1 MGSKGIVLKSGS
13 IGTLLLVLALN
24 LNAQAPP
31 VGGRRVTVDDLM
43 ALRTINDVKISPAGD
58 LVAYTVSTPSVTRN
72 AHEPAL
78 FVIPAAG
85 GAPKQLA
92 DSYKIFTPALPAPRI
107 RWRADGQAISVLVV
121 EKTGPQVLSIKPDNT
136 GAQVVTT
143 APLGVS
149 GYEWSPDGK
158 YLAYLTRDAG
168 PSTPPIANKV
178 GANPPATRLWVQPVN
193 PAGPARVLTA
203 ADQYVDSFSWSPDS
217 REIAYAFAPVVG
229 FLAPYHTRIFA
240 VAVEGGAVRPIV
252 DRAGMNVSPQFSPD
266 GRQLAFVSTG
276 ERTGIIAPRGL
287 AVAAASGRNAN
298 LRAFPM
304 NGAWIAEILWTPD
317 SQALYVTMNEGSFS
331 TGAQMFEMPVVRV
344 SVADGTAARLGDDR
358 AALQYSISL
367 SRDGRTL
374 AFREVGARDMG
385 DLVVLDVASKKTRR
399 LTTVNPELKQ
409 LALGDLKPVSWKS
422 FDGMEI
428 WGLLLTPPGYDPPSP
443 EASTFALRATADGS
457 AGQAP
462 GVPAARTLRGGVEA
476 GKSRIPLLVYCHGGP
491 IGGVTLGLF
500 PQFMH
505 VPGQIDPY
513 PTEAF
518 ASAGFAVLFPMP
530 RGGSGYGEAG
540 HRMILNDWGGPDYK
554 DIMAGVDHLIA
565 QGVAD
570 GDRLG
575 VMGASYGGFMT
586 NWIVTQTSRFK
597 AATAGA
603 SIADLS
609 DLYYLTD
616 GGDLMAE
623 YYKLPWQNPEGY
635 ARSSPLTHAAKV
647 TTPIL
652 ISHGDRD
659 PRVPLATA
667 QKFFKALQ
675 AQGKT
680 AEMDIYPRGGH
691 VFYEPQQEK
700 AVMTRNFEWMLRWI
714 QR

>member
-1 MGSKGIVLKSGS
+1 MRIKSS
-13 IGTLLLVLALN
+13 LLVLLIASAN
-24 LNAQAPP
+24 IDAQAP
-31 VGGRRVTVDDLM
+31 RKVTIDDLM
-43 ALRTINDVKISPAGD
+43 ALRTINDVEISPAGNQ
-58 LVAYTVSTPSVTRN
+58 VAYTVSTPSLARN

-78 FVIPAAG
+78 FVIPVSG
-85 GAPKQLA
+85 GAPQQLA
-92 DSYKIFTPALPAPRI
+92 ETYRIFTPALPAPRL
-107 RWRADGQAISVLVV
+107 RWRPDGSISVLVA

-136 GAQVVTT
+136 GAQIVTS
-143 APLGVS
+143 APLGVG
-149 GYEWSPDGK
+149 GYEWSPDGTSI
-158 YLAYLTRDAG
+158 AYITRDAG
-168 PSTPPIANKV
+168 PSAPPIANKV
-178 GANPPATRLWVQPVN
+178 GANPPATRLWLQPIN
-193 PAGPARVLTA
+193 PAAAARAITPP
-203 ADQYVDSFSWSPDS
+203 DQYVDSFAWSPDS
-217 REIAYAFAPVVG
+217 KEIAYAWAPVVG
-229 FLAPYHTRIFA
+229 FLAPYQTKIFA
-240 VAVEGGAVRPIV
+240 IAADTGAARPII
-252 DRAGMNVSPQFSPD
+252 DRPGMNVSPQFSPD
-266 GRQLAFVSTG
+266 GKKLSFISTS

-287 AVAAASGRNAN
+287 AVADAAARNSN
-298 LRAFPM
+298 IRSYPM
-304 NGAWIAEILWTPD
+304 NGAWIAEIAWLPD
-317 SQALYVTMNEGSFS
+317 SQAVYVTMNEGTFA
-331 TGAQMFEMPVVRV
+331 TGAGMFEMPVVKV
-344 SVADGTAARLGDDR
+344 TLSDGKAERLGDQR
-358 AALQYSISL
+358 ATLQYSTSL
-367 SRDGRTL
+367 SRDGKTI

-385 DLVVLDVASKKTRR
+385 DLVVMDVASKKARQ
-399 LTTVNPELKQ
+399 LTIVNPELKQ

-428 WGLLLTPPGYDPPSP
+428 WGLLLTPPGHD
-443 EASTFALRATADGS
+443 
-457 AGQAP
+457 
-462 GVPAARTLRGGVEA
+462 
-476 GKSRIPLLVYCHGGP
+476 GKSKIPLLVYCHGGP
-491 IGGVTLGLF
+491 IGGVTLGIF

-540 HRMILNDWGGPDYK
+540 HRMIINDWGGPDYK

-565 QGVAD
+565 RGIAD
-570 GDRLG
+570 QNRLG
-575 VMGASYGGFMT
+575 VMGASYGGYLT

-597 AATAGA
+597 AAAAGA

-623 YYKLPWQNPEGY
+623 YYRLPWQNPEGY
-635 ARSSPLTHAAKV
+635 ARSSPLTHAARV

-675 AQGKT
+675 AHGKT

-700 AVMTRNFEWMLRWI
+700 AVMTRNFEWMMRWVK
-714 QR
+714 

>member
-1 MGSKGIVLKSGS
+1 MGSKRFQGSGS
-13 IGTLLLVLALN
+13 KGFTASKGSKGGAPTRNIWNPWNLCNQTLGTPCNPLGTSGTLVLIVALFALT
-24 LNAQAPP
+24 LNAQSAK
-31 VGGRRVTVDDLM
+31 RVTIDDLM
-43 ALRTINDVKISPAGD
+43 SLRTINDVEISPSGD
-58 LVAYTVSTPSVTRN
+58 QIAYTVSTPSVARN

-78 FVIPAAG
+78 FVIPTSG
-85 GAPKQLA
+85 GPPRQIAQ
-92 DSYKIFTPALPAPRI
+92 SYRIFTPALPAPRV
-107 RWRADGQAISVLVV
+107 RWRPDGSISVLVA
-121 EKTGPQVLSIKPDNT
+121 EKSGPQVLSLRPDNT
-136 GAQVVTT
+136 GAQIVTA

-158 YLAYLTRDAG
+158 YLAYITRDTG
-168 PSTPPIANKV
+168 PSAPPVANKV
-178 GANPPATRLWVQPVN
+178 GANPPPTRLWIQPLNPVGTARALT
-193 PAGPARVLTA
+193 PAG
-203 ADQYVDSFSWSPDS
+203 QYVDSFAWSPDGKDL
-217 REIAYAFAPVVG
+217 AYAWSPVVG
-229 FLAPYHTRIFA
+229 FLAPYQAKISA
-240 VAVEGGAVRPIV
+240 VAVESGAVRPII
-252 DRAGMNVSPQFSPD
+252 DRPGMNVAPQFSPD
-266 GRQLAFVSTG
+266 GSRISFITTS

-287 AVAAASGRNAN
+287 AIADASGPNAN
-298 LRAFPM
+298 IRPYPM
-304 NGAWIAEILWTPD
+304 NGAWVAELLWAPD
-317 SQALYVTMNEGSFS
+317 GKAVYVTMNEGTFAS
-331 TGAQMFEMPVVRV
+331 GAHMFEMPIVKVTL
-344 SVADGTAARLGDDR
+344 SDGKAERLGNEK
-358 AALQYSISL
+358 ASLQYALSL
-367 SRDGRTL
+367 SRDGKTI
-374 AFREVGARDMG
+374 AYREVGARDMG
-385 DLVVLDVASKKTRR
+385 DLVVMDVASKQTRQ
-399 LTTVNPELKQ
+399 LTTINPELKQ
-409 LALGDLKPVSWKS
+409 LALGELKPISWKS

-428 WGLLLTPPGYDPPSP
+428 WGLLLTPPGYEGTS
-443 EASTFALRATADGS
+443 
-457 AGQAP
+457 
-462 GVPAARTLRGGVEA
+462 
-476 GKSRIPLLVYCHGGP
+476 KIPLLVYCHGGP

-540 HRMILNDWGGPDYK
+540 HRMIINDWGGPDYK

-565 QGVAD
+565 RGIAD
-570 GDRLG
+570 ENRLG
-575 VMGASYGGFMT
+575 VMGASYGGYLT

-623 YYKLPWQNPEGY
+623 YYKLPWENPEGY

-652 ISHGDRD
+652 LSHGDRD

-667 QKFFKALQ
+667 QKFFRALQ
-675 AQGKT
+675 ALGKT

-700 AVMTRNFEWMLRWI
+700 TVMQRNFDWMLRFI
-714 QR
+714 HP

>member
-1 MGSKGIVLKSGS
+1 MGSRGSKGIVLKGGS
-13 IGTLLLVLALN
+13 IGAVVLVALASVLP
-24 LNAQAPP
+24 LDAQAP
-31 VGGRRVTVDDLM
+31 RKVTIDDLM
-43 ALRTINDVKISPAGD
+43 SLRTINDVKISPEGD
-58 LVAYTVSTPSVTRN
+58 QVAYTVSTPSIPRN
-72 AHEPAL
+72 AHEAVL
-78 FVIPAAG
+78 FVIPIGG

-92 DSYKIFTPALPAPRI
+92 ESYRVFAPALPAPRV
-107 RWRADGQAISVLVV
+107 RWRPDGSVSLLVA
-121 EKTGPQVLSIKPDNT
+121 EKTGPQVLSVRADNT
-136 GAQVVTT
+136 GAQIVTS

-178 GANPPATRLWVQPVN
+178 GANPPATRLWIQPLN
-193 PAGPARVLTA
+193 PAGPARPLTA
-203 ADQYVDSFSWSPDS
+203 PDQYVDSFSWSPDS
-217 REIAYAFAPVVG
+217 KEIAYAWAPVVG
-229 FLAPYHTRIFA
+229 FLAPYQTKIFA
-240 VAVEGGAVRPIV
+240 VAAEGGAVRPII
-252 DRAGMNVSPQFSPD
+252 DRPGMNVSPQFSPD
-266 GRQLAFVSTG
+266 GRKISFISTN

-287 AVAAASGRNAN
+287 AIADAAGKNAGV
-298 LRAFPM
+298 RAYPM
-304 NGAWIAEILWTPD
+304 NGAWIAEILWAPD
-317 SQALYVTMNEGSFS
+317 SQAVYVTMNEGTFA
-331 TGAQMFEMPVVRV
+331 TGAHMFEMPVVKV
-344 SVADGTAARLGDDR
+344 TLADGKAERLGEER
-358 AALQYSISL
+358 ATLQYSTSL
-367 SRDGRTL
+367 SRDGKTTRVP
-374 AFREVGARDMG
+374 RGRRARHG
-385 DLVVLDVASKKTRR
+385 RSRR
-399 LTTVNPELKQ
+399 DGRRDEEDAPAHDVNPELKQ
-409 LALGDLKPVSWKS
+409 FALGELKPISWKS

-428 WGLLLTPPGYDPPSP
+428 WGLLLTPPGYQ
-443 EASTFALRATADGS
+443 
-457 AGQAP
+457 GQS
-462 GVPAARTLRGGVEA
+462 
-476 GKSRIPLLVYCHGGP
+476 KIPLLVYCHGGP
-491 IGGVTLGLF
+491 IGGVTLGIF

-540 HRMILNDWGGPDYK
+540 HRMIINDWGGPDYK

-565 QGVAD
+565 RGIAD
-570 GDRLG
+570 ENRLG
-575 VMGASYGGFMT
+575 VMGASYGGYMT

-675 AQGKT
+675 AHGKT

-700 AVMTRNFEWMLRWI
+700 AVMTRNFDWMLRWI
-714 QR
+714 KN

>member
-1 MGSKGIVLKSGS
+1 MGSKGIVLLLA
-13 IGTLLLVLALN
+13 TLLPIA
-24 LNAQAPP
+24 AQPP
-31 VGGRRVTVDDLM
+31 TKVTIDDLM
-43 ALRTINDVKISPAGD
+43 SLRTINDVEISPAGD
-58 LVAYTVSTPSVTRN
+58 LIAYTVSTPSVARN
-72 AHEPAL
+72 AHEAAL

-92 DSYKIFTPALPAPRI
+92 ENYRIFTPALPAPRL
-107 RWRADGQAISVLVV
+107 RWRPDGTVSVLVA
-121 EKTGPQVLSIKPDNT
+121 EKTGPQVLNIKSDNT
-136 GAQVVTT
+136 GAQVITS

-149 GYEWSPDGK
+149 SYEWSPDGK
-158 YLAYLTRDAG
+158 YIAYLTRDAG
-168 PSTPPIANKV
+168 PNTPPIATKV
-178 GANPPATRLWVQPVN
+178 GANPPATRLWLQSIN
-193 PAGPARVLTA
+193 PSGPPRALTPRE
-203 ADQYVDSFSWSPDS
+203 QYVDSFAWSPDS
-217 REIAYAFAPVVG
+217 SQIAYSWSPVVG
-229 FLAPYHTRIFA
+229 FLAPYQTKIFA
-240 VAVEGGAVRPIV
+240 VAADSGAIRPIV

-266 GRQLAFVSTG
+266 GKTISFITTS

-287 AVAAASGRNAN
+287 AIADAAARNAN
-298 LRAFPM
+298 IRAYPM
-304 NGAWIAEILWTPD
+304 NGAWIADVQWMPNSDAVI
-317 SQALYVTMNEGSFS
+317 VTMNEGTFA
-331 TGAQMFEMPVVRV
+331 TGAGMFETPAVKVNL
-344 SVADGTAARLGDDR
+344 ADGKAERFGEAR
-358 AALQYSISL
+358 ATLQYNLSL

-374 AFREVGARDMG
+374 AYREVGARDMG
-385 DLVVLDVASKKTRR
+385 DLVVMDVASKRTRQ

-409 LALGDLKPVSWKS
+409 LALGELKPISWKS

-428 WGLLLTPPGYDPPSP
+428 WGLLLTPPGYD
-443 EASTFALRATADGS
+443 
-457 AGQAP
+457 
-462 GVPAARTLRGGVEA
+462 
-476 GKSRIPLLVYCHGGP
+476 GKSKIPLLVYCHGGP
-491 IGGVTLGLF
+491 IGGVTLGIF

-540 HRMILNDWGGPDYK
+540 HRMIINDWGGPDYK
-554 DIMAGVDHLIA
+554 DIMAGVDHLVARGIA
-565 QGVAD
+565 D
-570 GDRLG
+570 ENRLG

-623 YYKLPWQNPEGY
+623 YYKLPWENPEGY
-635 ARSSPLTHAAKV
+635 ARSSPITHAANV

-667 QKFFKALQ
+667 QKFFRRLQ
-675 AQGKT
+675 VLGKT

-700 AVMTRNFEWMLRWI
+700 AVMTRNFDWMLRYI
-714 QR
+714 RP

>member
-1 MGSKGIVLKSGS
+1 MSSTGSKGIVLKGGS
-13 IGTLLLVLALN
+13 IGAVVLVAFASVLPLG
-24 LNAQAPP
+24 AQSS
-31 VGGRRVTVDDLM
+31 RKVTIDDLM
-43 ALRTINDVKISPAGD
+43 SLRTINDLEISPGGD
-58 LVAYTVSTPSVTRN
+58 QIAYTVSTPSVARN

-78 FVIPAAG
+78 FVIPVNG

-92 DSYKIFTPALPAPRI
+92 ETYRIFTPALPAPRV
-107 RWRADGQAISVLVV
+107 RWRPDGSVSVLVA
-121 EKTGPQVLSIKPDNT
+121 EKTGPQVLSIRPDNT
-136 GAQVVTT
+136 GAQIVTS

-158 YLAYLTRDAG
+158 YIAYLTRDAG
-168 PSTPPIANKV
+168 PAAPPIANKV
-178 GANPPATRLWVQPVN
+178 GANPPATRLWIQPLN
-193 PAGPARVLTA
+193 SSGPARVLSSP
-203 ADQYVDSFSWSPDS
+203 DQYVDSFSWSPDS
-217 REIAYAFAPVVG
+217 KEIAYAWAPVVG
-229 FLAPYHTRIFA
+229 FLAPYQTKIFA
-240 VAVEGGAVRPIV
+240 VATEGGATRPII
-252 DRAGMNVSPQFSPD
+252 DRPGMNVSPQFSPD
-266 GRQLAFVSTG
+266 GRKISFISTN

-287 AVAAASGRNAN
+287 AIADASAANSNIRSY
-298 LRAFPM
+298 PM
-304 NGAWIAEILWTPD
+304 NGAWIADVLWQPD
-317 SQALYVTMNEGSFS
+317 SQAVYVTMNEGTFA
-331 TGAQMFEMPVVRV
+331 TEAHMFEMPVVKVTLANGR
-344 SVADGTAARLGDDR
+344 AERLGDER
-358 AALQYSISL
+358 AALQYNTSL
-367 SRDGRTL
+367 SRDGSAI

-385 DLVVLDVASKKTRR
+385 DLVVMDVATKQTRR
-399 LTTVNPELKQ
+399 LTNVNPELKQ
-409 LALGDLKPVSWKS
+409 LALGELKPISWIS

-428 WGLLLTPPGYDPPSP
+428 WGLLLTPPGYAPPSP
-443 EASTFALRATADGS
+443 EAS
-457 AGQAP
+457 AGQA
-462 GVPAARTLRGGVEA
+462 ARS
-476 GKSRIPLLVYCHGGP
+476 KIPLLVYCHGGP
-491 IGGVTLGLF
+491 IGGVTLGIF

-540 HRMILNDWGGPDYK
+540 HRMIINDWGGPDYK

-565 QGVAD
+565 RGIAD
-570 GDRLG
+570 ENRLG
-575 VMGASYGGFMT
+575 VMGASYGGYMT

-623 YYKLPWQNPEGY
+623 YYKLPWQNPDGY

-675 AQGKT
+675 AHGKT

-700 AVMTRNFEWMLRWI
+700 AVMTRNFEWMRKWI
-714 QR
+714 PSRAY